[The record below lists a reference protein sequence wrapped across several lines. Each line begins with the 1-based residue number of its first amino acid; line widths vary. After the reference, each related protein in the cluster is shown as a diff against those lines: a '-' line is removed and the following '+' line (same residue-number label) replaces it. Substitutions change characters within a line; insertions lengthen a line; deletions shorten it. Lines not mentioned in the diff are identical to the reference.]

1 MIGGLSRRAA
11 GTAALRRHRLI
22 DFLECNKS
30 PANLSRNCKFTA
42 TVNQECTGQPRPR
55 ALLAMALATVTSLV
69 SGRGRIATPAHHRLR
84 PHSRNQLDWWV
95 NAVTFCIRI
104 HASKAAAAV
113 GPWPGLRS
121 RAPCRQIY

>member
-42 TVNQECTGQPRPR
+42 TVNQACTGQPRPR
-55 ALLAMALATVTSLV
+55 PLLAMAL
-69 SGRGRIATPAHHRLR
+69 
-84 PHSRNQLDWWV
+84 
-95 NAVTFCIRI
+95 
-104 HASKAAAAV
+104 
-113 GPWPGLRS
+113 GPWTGLRS
-121 RAPCRQIY
+121 RAPCRQTY